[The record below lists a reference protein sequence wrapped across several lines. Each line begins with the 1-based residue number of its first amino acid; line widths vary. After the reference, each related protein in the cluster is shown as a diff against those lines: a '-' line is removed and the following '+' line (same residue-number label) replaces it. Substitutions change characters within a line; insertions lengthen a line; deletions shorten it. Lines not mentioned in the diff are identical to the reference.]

1 MKTVR
6 LLPALLLIAFC
17 TSCVPL
23 ASLYPLWDE
32 DQVAE
37 LPGLEGTW
45 TEKGGDTLTFSKDA
59 DAAYKLTFASGK
71 ELSRYEVH
79 SVELNGKFYLDFFP
93 DMGELEKI
101 LEHEA
106 YLPLIPAHFFGSV
119 ILNGDS
125 LKLALLDDDRVEK
138 KSVSGDLAIPLLKF
152 KDGLLLTAETKE
164 IQKLMTGF
172 AEDAEL
178 WGETSVFVRMK

>member
-1 MKTVR
+1 MKIIR
-6 LLPALLLIAFC
+6 LLPAFLLIAFC

-37 LPGLEGTW
+37 LPGLVGTW
-45 TEKGGDTLTFSKDA
+45 TEKDSDTLTFSKA
-59 DAAYKLTFASGK
+59 TDAAYKLTFTSGK

-79 SVELNGKFYLDFFP
+79 AVELDGRFYLDFFP
-93 DMGELEKI
+93 DMDELGKL

-106 YLPLIPAHFFGSV
+106 YLALVPAHFFGNV
-119 ILNGDS
+119 ILDGNS
-125 LKLALLDDDRVEK
+125 LKLALLDDDKVGK
-138 KSVSGDLAIPLLKF
+138 KFGDHAIPLLKL

-164 IQKLMTGF
+164 IQKLMIGF
-172 AEDAEL
+172 ADDAEL
-178 WGETSVFVRMK
+178 WGETSVFVRK